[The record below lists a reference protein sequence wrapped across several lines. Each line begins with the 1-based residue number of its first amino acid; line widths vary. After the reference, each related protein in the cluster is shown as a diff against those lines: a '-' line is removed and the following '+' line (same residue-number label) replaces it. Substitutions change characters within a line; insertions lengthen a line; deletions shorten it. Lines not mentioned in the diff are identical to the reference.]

1 MCLVCFDRPL
11 VVIKGNSIADPR
23 VAAVIILII

>member
-23 VAAVIILII
+23 IAVIILII